1 MKRILLLALCWIFC
15 LQACSASAPVQYKI
29 KVVAEYNHDTSAYT
43 QGLFFD
49 GGTLYESTGQC
60 GESSFRVVDYKS
72 GKVLRKLD
80 FARKYFGE
88 GSVFFKGKLYM
99 LTWTN
104 KVAFTY
110 DAGSLKY
117 IKTYSYPREGWGL
130 TTDGN
135 LLIMSDGSAQLYF
148 VSPKTFTIVR
158 SVTVRSGGKS
168 VNFLNELEY
177 IEGKIWANVY
187 LKDEILIID
196 PATGE
201 VEGVVDCRG
210 LLPKER
216 RTRRTDVLN
225 GIAWNPATGEIFITG
240 KYWPAM
246 YRIELEKKK

>member
-130 TTDGN
+130 TTDGKS
-135 LLIMSDGSAQLYF
+135 LIASDGSSTLYF
-148 VSPKTFTIVR
+148 MDENLKVKRSLKVTMDGRPVR
-158 SVTVRSGGKS
+158 
-168 VNFLNELEY
+168 FLNELFPFGHFHCVAAVGGHSGAMER
-177 IEGKIWANVY
+177 GNASAGMDVGSGAVDGPDGRV
-187 LKDEILIID
+187 DE
-196 PATGE
+196 
-201 VEGVVDCRG
+201 
-210 LLPKER
+210 
-216 RTRRTDVLN
+216 
-225 GIAWNPATGEIFITG
+225 
-240 KYWPAM
+240 
-246 YRIELEKKK
+246 

>member
-1 MKRILLLALCWIFC
+1 MKRILLLALCWIFF

-130 TTDGN
+130 TTDGKS
-135 LLIMSDGSAQLYF
+135 LIASDGSSILYF
-148 VSPKTFTIVR
+148 MDENLKVKRSLKVTMDGRPVR
-158 SVTVRSGGKS
+158 
-168 VNFLNELEY
+168 FLNELEW
-177 IEGKIWANVY
+177 IDGRIWANVY
-187 LKDEILIID
+187 TTDMIVIIN
-196 PATGE
+196 PSSGN
-201 VEGVVDCRG
+201 VEGMVDCTG
-210 LLPKER
+210 LLPKKLR
-216 RTRRTDVLN
+216 KPDTDVLN
-225 GIAWNPATGEIFITG
+225 GIAYLDGRIFLTG
-240 KYWPAM
+240 KNWPKL
-246 YRIELEKKK
+246 YEVELVKK

>member
-80 FARKYFGE
+80 FARNYFGE

-130 TTDGN
+130 TTDSKS
-135 LLIMSDGSAQLYF
+135 LIASDGSSTLYF
-148 VSPKTFTIVR
+148 MDENLKVKRSLKVSMDGRPVR
-158 SVTVRSGGKS
+158 
-168 VNFLNELEY
+168 FLNELEW
-177 IEGKIWANVY
+177 INGRIWANVY
-187 LKDEILIID
+187 TTDMIVIIN
-196 PATGE
+196 PSSGN
-201 VEGVVDCRG
+201 VEGMVDCTG
-210 LLPKER
+210 LLPKKLR
-216 RTRRTDVLN
+216 KPDTDVLN
-225 GIAWNPATGEIFITG
+225 GIAYLDGRVFLTG
-240 KYWPAM
+240 KNWPKL
-246 YRIELEKKK
+246 YEVELVKK